1 MTTKTEAIGNAVE
14 PYVGVVPEFVTTRG
28 GAVFATAGTTWE
40 VREAAVMVRLLFEK
54 LPPLSRPFLT
64 AFQATLVWY
73 ARNASL
79 SHFHNMF
86 QRASNLFDFKFE
98 IATTTIC
105 EINAADILN
114 YRSHLGDANEYKLGA
129 VSGFLERWHALGYAG
144 IRSDAIHQLGQLRLR
159 GNRKGVDVATRHPTK
174 GPFTDIELETLQS
187 GLNTA
192 YGKGLVSDAEYSLC
206 WLFMALGQRPV
217 QYALLKVCDV
227 TCTDDADGMKTYGIW
242 VPRAKRRDSQ
252 PRAEFK
258 FRVLTPQIGRH
269 IYRYAQ
275 QVKTFFNGKLSDPS
289 DAPLFPSTQV
299 GVVPA
304 GFAYHLTSD
313 EVGSLLEASFNRL
326 NVVSERTGDFIKV
339 GAKRFRTTVGTRA
352 AQEGH
357 SELVIAELLD
367 HSDTQNV
374 SVYVKA
380 TPEIVERID
389 RAMAMYMAPLAQAFA
404 GKLIEGPA
412 EATRAFD
419 PASEIRA
426 PEITGGFKAMS
437 SCGKAGPCGFLKPIG
452 CYTCG
457 SFEPWL
463 DGPHEQVLEHLLSR
477 RDQQM
482 TTTDPRIAS
491 INDRTIYA
499 VAQVVALCAEVKA
512 QREAQNG

>member
-14 PYVGVVPEFVTTRG
+14 PYVGVVPESVTTRG

-73 ARNASL
+73 ARNASIW
-79 SHFHNMF
+79 HFRNMF

-98 IATTTIC
+98 IARTAIG
-105 EINAADILN
+105 EISATDILN
-114 YRSHLGDANEYKLGA
+114 FRSHLGVAQEYKLGA
-129 VSGFLERWHALGYAG
+129 VSGFLEKWHALGYAG
-144 IRSDAIHQLGQLRLR
+144 ISDDAIHQLGQLRLK
-159 GNRKGVDVATRHPTK
+159 GNPKGVDVATRHPIK
-174 GPFTDIELETLQS
+174 GPFTDIELEALQS

-192 YGKGLVSDAEYSLC
+192 YGKGLVSDAEYALC

-227 TCTDDADGMKTYGIW
+227 TRIDGAGGTGSYGIN
-242 VPRAKRRDSQ
+242 VPRAKQRHGK

-258 FRVLTPQIGRH
+258 FRVLTPQIGKH
-269 IYRYAQ
+269 VYNYAQ
-275 QVKTFFNGKLSDPS
+275 RVKTLFDGKLLDPNQ
-289 DAPLFPSTQV
+289 APLFPSAEV
-299 GVVPA
+299 SNAPD
-304 GFAYHLTSD
+304 GFAYHPTSQA
-313 EVGSLLEASFNRL
+313 VGQMLVDVLDRL
-326 NVVSERTGDFIKV
+326 SVVSERTGTFV
-339 GAKRFRTTVGTRA
+339 HVSAKRFRTTVGTRA

-374 SVYVKA
+374 GVYVKA
-380 TPEIVERID
+380 TPEIVARIN

-426 PEITGGFKAMS
+426 PGITGGFKAMS
-437 SCGKAGPCGFLKPIG
+437 SCGKEGPCGFLKPIG

-463 DGPHEQVLEHLLSR
+463 DGPHEQVLEHLLAR

-482 TTTDPRIAS
+482 MTTDPRIAS

>member
-1 MTTKTEAIGNAVE
+1 MTTKTEAIGDALE

-28 GAVFATAGTTWE
+28 GAVFETTGPTWE
-40 VREAAVMVRLLFEK
+40 IREAALKVNLRFDE
-54 LPPLSRPFLT
+54 LPPLSRPFLA
-64 AFQATLVWY
+64 AFQATLAWY

-79 SHFHNMF
+79 WHMRNMF
-86 QRASNLFDFKFE
+86 FGTKDLLVRKFKRDGTPIAE
-98 IATTTIC
+98 IR
-105 EINAADILN
+105 AADILN
-114 YRSHLGDANEYKLGA
+114 YRSELGESNEYKLGSI
-129 VSGFLERWHALGYAG
+129 SGFIERWGALGYAG
-144 IRSDAIHQLGQLRLR
+144 IDRDAIHSLGQLRLK

-174 GPFTDIELETLQS
+174 GPFTDIELEALQS

-227 TCTDDADGMKTYGIW
+227 TCTDGSDGTRTYGIR
-242 VPRAKRRDSQ
+242 VPRAKRRDGN

-374 SVYVKA
+374 GVYVKA
-380 TPEIVERID
+380 TPEIVARID

-426 PEITGGFKAMS
+426 PGITGGFKAMS

-452 CYTCG
+452 CYTCD

-482 TTTDPRIAS
+482 MTTDPRIAS

-512 QREAQNG
+512 QREVQNG

>member
-1 MTTKTEAIGNAVE
+1 MDTLD
-14 PYVGVVPEFVTTRG
+14 
-28 GAVFATAGTTWE
+28 
-40 VREAAVMVRLLFEK
+40 RL
-54 LPPLSRPFLT
+54 S
-64 AFQATLVWY
+64 
-73 ARNASL
+73 
-79 SHFHNMF
+79 
-86 QRASNLFDFKFE
+86 
-98 IATTTIC
+98 
-105 EINAADILN
+105 
-114 YRSHLGDANEYKLGA
+114 
-129 VSGFLERWHALGYAG
+129 
-144 IRSDAIHQLGQLRLR
+144 
-159 GNRKGVDVATRHPTK
+159 
-174 GPFTDIELETLQS
+174 
-187 GLNTA
+187 
-192 YGKGLVSDAEYSLC
+192 
-206 WLFMALGQRPV
+206 
-217 QYALLKVCDV
+217 
-227 TCTDDADGMKTYGIW
+227 
-242 VPRAKRRDSQ
+242 
-252 PRAEFK
+252 
-258 FRVLTPQIGRH
+258 
-269 IYRYAQ
+269 
-275 QVKTFFNGKLSDPS
+275 
-289 DAPLFPSTQV
+289 
-299 GVVPA
+299 
-304 GFAYHLTSD
+304 
-313 EVGSLLEASFNRL
+313 
-326 NVVSERTGDFIKV
+326 VVSERTGDFIKV

-357 SELVIAELLD
+357 PELVIAELLD

-374 SVYVKA
+374 GVYVKA
-380 TPEIVERID
+380 TPEIVARID

-482 TTTDPRIAS
+482 MTTDPRIAS